1 MQDKHPYLVSL
12 LVFSAIFF
20 VGRIYFL
27 WGQMAS
33 AFLVLFYFLVLIG
46 IRLDEIVKKINAVN
60 ERLEGLAGNR
70 VCGVAADAA
79 SQAEMEVPPP
89 ADVADEGD
97 G

>member
-20 VGRIYFL
+20 MGRIYFL

-33 AFLVLFYFLVLIG
+33 AFLVLFYFLILIG
-46 IRLDEIVKKINAVN
+46 IRLDEIVKKINAIN

-70 VCGVAADAA
+70 GRAVAADTA
-79 SQAEMEVPPP
+79 SQGENEVPPP
-89 ADVADEGD
+89 ADAADEG
-97 G
+97 GS